1 MIKCDVNMK
10 TDDCEII
17 IKGSRHN
24 ISEELAQL
32 LKALLEREVFESS
45 DLACILALVC
55 NETNQK
61 RITIDSKQAMR
72 NLLKKL

>member
-1 MIKCDVNMK
+1 MIKSNVNMK
-10 TDDCEII
+10 TDDLEIVI
-17 IKGSRHN
+17 SGSRKI

-32 LKALLEREVFESS
+32 LKALLEREVFETS

-61 RITIDSKQAMR
+61 IITRDSKQAMR

>member
-10 TDDCEII
+10 TDDCEIV

-32 LKALLEREVFESS
+32 MKALLEREVFESS

-55 NETNQK
+55 YETNQK
-61 RITIDSKQAMR
+61 IITRNSKQAMR

>member
-10 TDDCEII
+10 TDDCEIV

-24 ISEELAQL
+24 ISEELVQL
-32 LKALLEREVFESS
+32 MKALLEREVFESS
-45 DLACILALVC
+45 DLVCILALVC

-61 RITIDSKQAMR
+61 IITRNSKQAMR